1 MNMIQQP
8 AAMPAVAKRAGRT
21 LAEVAAEIERRVADA
36 PVRSEPFPHLL
47 IDDLLPGVVRD
58 ALDRHWPG
66 RDRFRDSNL
75 ASRGEL
81 RISSLADS
89 GEDRD
94 RRFWSA
100 MRALASRTSR
110 ATRIRLAHHVD
121 GKFRPLLG
129 PDWRQAMGDVDY
141 DENDGMLAHYS
152 GVVDLPAHVD
162 NARLVVNGFVY
173 LDDRNGTP
181 PEPLRGTML
190 YRSIGFAWPTNRDI
204 PQALRDLYLREAG
217 EVEWRDNRLLAYIN
231 GPTSFHGVPRHH
243 LGGRAR
249 RLLMFGSL
257 LARSTAARVYD
268 PAIR

>member
-1 MNMIQQP
+1 MNPGKGRRRPGRGERNGRPGRIRGNCAEEFTRMNSIQQP

-94 RRFWSA
+94 RRLWSA
-100 MRALASRTSR
+100 MRALAPRTRR
-110 ATRIRLAHHVD
+110 ATRRQERTSTRL
-121 GKFRPLLG
+121 
-129 PDWRQAMGDVDY
+129 
-141 DENDGMLAHYS
+141 
-152 GVVDLPAHVD
+152 
-162 NARLVVNGFVY
+162 
-173 LDDRNGTP
+173 
-181 PEPLRGTML
+181 
-190 YRSIGFAWPTNRDI
+190 
-204 PQALRDLYLREAG
+204 
-217 EVEWRDNRLLAYIN
+217 
-231 GPTSFHGVPRHH
+231 
-243 LGGRAR
+243 
-249 RLLMFGSL
+249 
-257 LARSTAARVYD
+257 
-268 PAIR
+268 